1 MRRRLVYVIPILL
14 IVLAAWLYLYDR
26 EDNKVSDN
34 QKKEVVSV
42 ENPANNSVTPLNVK
56 VIHEQE
62 PVQYLTPAYEVDVK
76 RDILYA
82 TKKNETEA
90 EEGLKLDL
98 YQPTGDNNK
107 LRPVFV
113 FIHGGGYSG
122 GGKEDAADFATAMAK
137 RGYVVLSVDYR
148 LKKDP
153 FINFSRTLTDACE
166 DIRDVI
172 HWINDNVV
180 TYGLD
185 ADHIVI
191 GGDSA
196 GGHLS
201 INFVNL
207 SLSSDPALVKSVF
220 AIVDIYGGDLTRL
233 PDSKLPPFLIIHG
246 TIDKLVPY
254 QLSVDLGNQLKEQG
268 IYHNLLTMEGVGHD
282 YKNAKYIDEIVETT
296 SHFIWNL
303 RNTRELDR
311 LPENSSL
318 SVASGDVFDIKL
330 PEAYRGN
337 TGEQLHVSLPDG
349 WELIGE
355 ENHILQIQTPDAV
368 KRGNLSVDVWQGAV
382 RETAQ
387 GFTVNVNVA
396 DPLKVHYMTFYD
408 SSHQA
413 IRTHMD
419 VTNRSKNKFSGLL
432 EVDYETARST
442 PGTFTT
448 AVEALQPGEK
458 VGVDLPELARGQ
470 RTLKATNDQGTL
482 VQTAMDTLNAL
493 LIPKLGKPL
502 KIDGNLSDWNDFA
515 RFEVKDVKIR
525 DWKGEQDLSA
535 NGQLSWDANN
545 LYLGVEVTDD
555 KHVQTASGDAI
566 WSGDSIQIGIG
577 IAKPDGTVP
586 SEYHELGAARGDD
599 GTLYKWRWIAP
610 SGFSVGD
617 AIDLKY
623 VIKRED
629 SKTTYEMA
637 IPWEELSRDTALVKK
652 GLKLKFSIL
661 VNDNDGDGRRG
672 WVEYNSGIGT
682 AKDIDAFGDLYLT
695 E

>member
-1 MRRRLVYVIPILL
+1 MKQRLFYVIPILL
-14 IVLAAWLYLYDR
+14 IVLGAWLFLYNR

-34 QKKEVVSV
+34 QEKEVVAV
-42 ENPANNSVTPLNVK
+42 APVNNSGAQSNVK
-56 VIHEQE
+56 AIYEQE
-62 PVQYLTPAYEVDVK
+62 PVQYLTPAYEVEVK

-82 TKKNETEA
+82 KKKNETEA
-90 EEGLKLDL
+90 EEALKLDL

-148 LKKDP
+148 LKTDP

-172 HWINDNVV
+172 HWINDNAA

-185 ADHIVI
+185 AGHIVI

-207 SLSSDPALVKSVF
+207 SLSSDPALVQSVF

-268 IYHNLLTMEGVGHD
+268 VYHNLLTMEGVGHD
-282 YKNAKYIDEIVETT
+282 YKNTKYIDEIVETT
-296 SHFIWNL
+296 SHFLWNV
-303 RNTRELDR
+303 RNSRGLDR
-311 LPENSSL
+311 LPENSGL
-318 SVASGDVFDIKL
+318 SVASGDIFEIKL
-330 PEAYRGN
+330 PEAYRGT
-337 TGEQLHVSLPDG
+337 TGEQLNVSLPNG
-349 WELIGE
+349 WELIGQ
-355 ENHILQIQTPDAV
+355 ENHTLQIQTPEGV
-368 KRGNLSVDVWQGAV
+368 KRGNLSVDVWQGQG

-387 GFTVNVNVA
+387 GFTVNVNVI
-396 DPLKVHYMTFYD
+396 DPLEVHYMTFYD
-408 SSHQA
+408 QSRQA
-413 IRTHMD
+413 VRTHMD
-419 VTNRSKNKFSGLL
+419 VVNRSKNKFSGLL
-432 EVDYETARST
+432 QVDYETAQST

-458 VGVDLPELARGQ
+458 VRVDLPELARGH
-470 RTLKATNDQGTL
+470 RTLKASNDQGTL
-482 VQTAMDTLNAL
+482 LQTALDTFNAL
-493 LIPKLGKPL
+493 LIPKLSKPL
-502 KIDGNLSDWNDFA
+502 KIEGDLSEWNNSA
-515 RFEVKDVKIR
+515 RFAVKDVR
-525 DWKGEQDLSA
+525 VNDWKGEQDLSA
-535 NGQLSWDANN
+535 TGQLSWDDHN

-555 KHVQTASGDAI
+555 KHVQPASGDAI

-577 IAKPDGTVP
+577 IANSDGTVP
-586 SEYHELGAARGDD
+586 SEYHELGAARGDN

-610 SGFSVGD
+610 SGFPVGD
-617 AIDLKY
+617 AVDLKY
-623 VIKRED
+623 AIKREGL
-629 SKTTYEMA
+629 KTTYELA
-637 IPWEELSRDTALVKK
+637 IPWEELGHETTLVKD

-661 VNDNDGDGRRG
+661 VNDNDGEGRKG

-682 AKDIDAFGDLYLT
+682 SKDIDAFGDLYLVD
-695 E
+695 